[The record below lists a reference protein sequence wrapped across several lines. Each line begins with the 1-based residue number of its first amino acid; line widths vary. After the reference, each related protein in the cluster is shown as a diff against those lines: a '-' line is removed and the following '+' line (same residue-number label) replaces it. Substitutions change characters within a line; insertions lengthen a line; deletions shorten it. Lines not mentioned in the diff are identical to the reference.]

1 VRIAKTFFR
10 WFALLAV
17 ISFAMAIL
25 QWLAAPEGDGA
36 SGWGNALPQVGHPK
50 LGEMLRSLSS
60 VRTFGAVSGVC
71 ERVINTP
78 RNHLLHDLGYLSQ
91 SESTYF
97 YATPHRLFTDDWRSV
112 LMFGIGT
119 VVVYLP
125 LIIGIALI
133 RRSGWKVMREPVL
146 ISSLLFVIVA
156 IGFLAVSK
164 SDEQSKLAV
173 IFTALSLLT
182 AAVGILWS
190 PLLSRRSQLA
200 ALASLLI
207 TCSIVGMFAVT
218 KGSGPRDAPS
228 YPVFFGWSLMM
239 LVLEGGSFLL
249 LVWLLLRM
257 MERLR
262 GDAPP
267 PPMGLKTAGN
277 AAASYASRRSSREE
291 RRASD

>member
-1 VRIAKTFFR
+1 MRTFIRAFIA
-10 WFALLAV
+10 LV
-17 ISFAMAIL
+17 SISFAMVVV
-25 QWLAAPEGDGA
+25 QWLAAPEGYGA
-36 SGWGNALPQVGHPK
+36 NGWAHALPQLGHPK
-50 LGEMLRSLSS
+50 LGKMLLWLSESRSLHI
-60 VRTFGAVSGVC
+60 VNGVG
-71 ERVINTP
+71 ENFINAP
-78 RNHLLHDLGYLSQ
+78 RNELLRIFHIDAIGSYG
-91 SESTYF
+91 STFEYGEF
-97 YATPHRLFTDDWRSV
+97 NPPATVGDGLLIKLFVGFVTV
-112 LMFGIGT
+112 LI
-119 VVVYLP
+119 YLP
-125 LIIGIALI
+125 MTIGIALI
-133 RRSGWKVMREPVL
+133 QRSGWKVMKEPVL

-190 PLLSRRSQLA
+190 PLLSRRSRFA

-207 TCSIVGMFAVT
+207 ICSIVGMFAVT

-267 PPMGLKTAGN
+267 PPMELKTAK
-277 AAASYASRRSSREE
+277 
-291 RRASD
+291 

>member
-10 WFALLAV
+10 WFGLLVV
-17 ISFAMAIL
+17 ISFAMAVV
-25 QWLAAPEGDGA
+25 QWLAAPEGYGA
-36 SGWGNALPQVGHPK
+36 SGWGNALPQIGHPK
-50 LGEMLRSLSS
+50 LGEMLSSLSS
-60 VRTFGAVSGVC
+60 VRAFGVVSGVC
-71 ERVINTP
+71 ERVINAP
-78 RNHLLHDLGYLSQ
+78 RNHLLHDLGYLYQ

-119 VVVYLP
+119 VVVYFP

-133 RRSGWKVMREPVL
+133 RRSGWKVMKEPVL

-156 IGFLAVSK
+156 ISFLTVSK
-164 SDEQSKLAV
+164 SDEQSKLAF

-182 AAVGILWS
+182 AAVGISWS
-190 PLLSRRSQLA
+190 PLLYRRSRFS

-207 TCSIVGMFAVT
+207 VCSIVGMFAVT
-218 KGSGPRDAPS
+218 KGSGPRDALS
-228 YPVFFGWSLMM
+228 YPVFFGWSLIVLM
-239 LVLEGGSFLL
+239 LEGGSFLL

-262 GDAPP
+262 GDAPH
-267 PPMGLKTAGN
+267 PPMELKTAK
-277 AAASYASRRSSREE
+277 
-291 RRASD
+291 